1 MDELFLW
8 DSALGYL
15 PLAYDMQLCLSRF
28 THTAHHAEFLCVNCQ
43 NPMKSLIES
52 RQIRAFVAVARRGS
66 FTHGAKDVFLTQSAV
81 SHAIKSMEM
90 DLGCHLFRRVGK
102 HAVLT
107 EAGERLLQH
116 CEEILRKMQDARDDV
131 TQLPGAGQIALRI
144 GAPTT
149 VCQHIIPG
157 VLRSLQQEFPH
168 SGLRIET
175 GDNPQLLAQLLAGRV
190 DLAIMV
196 EPERRPDLA
205 FEPLF
210 SDEMHFLMLPDHPW
224 ARVQEIGATQIE
236 NATLIVPNKA
246 TRTHQ
251 LVAAHLRARRIMME
265 RYIELGSI
273 ESIKELVKN
282 GLGVGVVAQW
292 PIRAELQSGELVT
305 RPLGDKPLS
314 RHWQAVHLRGRPLND
329 AENAFVKFFRRATC
343 AGEVNKTP
351 VPIPATTNGLNALN
365 AVTA

>member
-1 MDELFLW
+1 
-8 DSALGYL
+8 
-15 PLAYDMQLCLSRF
+15 
-28 THTAHHAEFLCVNCQ
+28 
-43 NPMKSLIES
+43 MKNLIES

-81 SHAIKSMEM
+81 SHAIKSMET

-107 EAGERLLQH
+107 EAGERMLQH
-116 CEEILRKMQDARDDV
+116 CEEILRKMQAAREDLS
-131 TQLPGAGQIALRI
+131 QLPDAGVLSLRI

-157 VLRSLQQEFPH
+157 VLRSLQQEYPH
-168 SGLRIET
+168 SGLRIEA

-210 SDEMHFLMLPDHPW
+210 ADELHFLMLPSHPW
-224 ARVQEIGATQIE
+224 ARQVEISPAQIE
-236 NATLIVPNKA
+236 NSTLIVPNKS

-251 LVAAHLRARRIMME
+251 LIAGYLRARRIMME
-265 RYIELGSI
+265 KYIELGSI

-305 RPLGDKPLS
+305 RPIGEKPLG
-314 RHWQAVHLRGRPLND
+314 RQWQAVHLRGRPLNE
-329 AENAFVKFFRRATC
+329 AENSFVRLFRTAAVSL
-343 AGEVNKTP
+343 AGERGIP
-351 VPIPATTNGLNALN
+351 VIRGTVYAENS
-365 AVTA
+365 VTI

>member
-1 MDELFLW
+1 
-8 DSALGYL
+8 
-15 PLAYDMQLCLSRF
+15 
-28 THTAHHAEFLCVNCQ
+28 
-43 NPMKSLIES
+43 MKNLIES

-81 SHAIKSMEM
+81 SHAIKAMEA

-116 CEEILRKMQDARDDV
+116 CEDILRKMAETRADLS
-131 TQLPGAGQIALRI
+131 QLPDAGQVSLRI
-144 GAPTT
+144 GAPMTI
-149 VCQHIIPG
+149 CQHIVPG
-157 VLRSLQQEFPH
+157 VLRNLQEEFPH

-190 DLAIMV
+190 DIAIMV

-210 SDEMHFLMLPDHPW
+210 SDELHFLMLPSHPW
-224 ARVQEIGATQIE
+224 AAVSEISASQIQH
-236 NATLIVPNKA
+236 ATLIVPNKA

-251 LVAAHLRARRIMME
+251 LVAGYLRTRRILME
-265 RYIELGSI
+265 KYIELGSI

-282 GLGVGVVAQW
+282 GLGIGVVAQW

-305 RPLGDKPLS
+305 RPLGEKPLA
-314 RHWQAVHLRGRPLND
+314 RQWYAVHLRGRTLTE
-329 AENAFVKFFRRATC
+329 AENLFLRFFQRAT
-343 AGEVNKTP
+343 ANLAESSVSAP
-351 VPIPATTNGLNALN
+351 VMAR
-365 AVTA
+365 V

>member
-1 MDELFLW
+1 
-8 DSALGYL
+8 
-15 PLAYDMQLCLSRF
+15 
-28 THTAHHAEFLCVNCQ
+28 
-43 NPMKSLIES
+43 MKNLIES

-66 FTHGAKDVFLTQSAV
+66 FTHGAKDIFLTQSAV
-81 SHAIKSMEM
+81 SHAIKSMET

-116 CEEILRKMQDARDDV
+116 CEEILRKMQDAREDLS
-131 TQLPGAGQIALRI
+131 QLPGAGQVSLRI
-144 GAPTT
+144 GAPMTI
-149 VCQHIIPG
+149 CQHIVPG

-196 EPERRPDLA
+196 EPEKRADLA

-210 SDEMHFLMLPDHPW
+210 SDELHFLMLPSHPW
-224 ARVQEIGATQIE
+224 ASMEEISATQIE
-236 NATLIVPNKA
+236 NATLIVSNKA

-251 LVAAHLRARRIMME
+251 LVAGHLRARRIMME
-265 RYIELGSI
+265 KYIELGNI

-282 GLGVGVVAQW
+282 GLGIGVVAQW

-305 RPLGDKPLS
+305 RPLGEKPLC
-314 RHWQAVHLRGRPLND
+314 RQWQAVYLRSRPLNE
-329 AENAFVKFFRRATC
+329 AEKAFIRFFRKAT
-343 AGEVNKTP
+343 GNLVES
-351 VPIPATTNGLNALN
+351 PATRILQT
-365 AVTA
+365 T

>member
-1 MDELFLW
+1 LEPNPNN
-8 DSALGYL
+8 DSRAR
-15 PLAYDMQLCLSRF
+15 M
-28 THTAHHAEFLCVNCQ
+28 TN
-43 NPMKSLIES
+43 LIES
-52 RQIRAFVAVARRGS
+52 RQIRAFMAVARRGS

-81 SHAIKSMEM
+81 SHAIKSMEA
-90 DLGCHLFRRVGK
+90 DLSCHLFRRVGK

-107 EAGERLLQH
+107 EAGDRLLQH
-116 CEEILRKMQDARDDV
+116 CEEILQKMRDARADLS
-131 TQLPGAGQIALRI
+131 QLPGSGQVALRI

-149 VCQHIIPG
+149 VCQHIVPG
-157 VLRSLQQEFPH
+157 VLRSLQEQFPQ

-205 FEPLF
+205 FEPVF
-210 SDEMHFLMLPDHPW
+210 SDELHFLMPRSHAWVGLP
-224 ARVQEIGATQIE
+224 EISAAHIE
-236 NATLIVPNKA
+236 QTTLIVPNKT

-251 LVAAHLRARRIMME
+251 LITGYLRARRIIME
-265 RYIELGSI
+265 KYIEPGSI

-305 RPLGDKPLS
+305 RPLGKIPLA
-314 RHWQAVHLRGRPLND
+314 RQWHAVHLRSRPLN
-329 AENAFVKFFRRATC
+329 ETEGAFVRLFRLAAAKLVQPGSAAVPSR
-343 AGEVNKTP
+343 VP
-351 VPIPATTNGLNALN
+351 VFKGTGS
-365 AVTA
+365 AVVV

>member
-1 MDELFLW
+1 
-8 DSALGYL
+8 
-15 PLAYDMQLCLSRF
+15 
-28 THTAHHAEFLCVNCQ
+28 
-43 NPMKSLIES
+43 MKHLIES

-81 SHAIKSMEM
+81 SHAIKSMET

-116 CEEILRKMQDARDDV
+116 CEEILRKMQDAREDLS
-131 TQLPGAGQIALRI
+131 QLPDAGQVSLRI
-144 GAPTT
+144 GAPMTI
-149 VCQHIIPG
+149 CQHIIPG
-157 VLRSLQQEFPH
+157 VLRNLQEEFPH

-210 SDEMHFLMLPDHPW
+210 ADELHFLMLPTHPW
-224 ARVQEIGATQIE
+224 AAMDEISAAQIE

-251 LVAAHLRARRIMME
+251 LVAGYLRARRIMME
-265 RYIELGSI
+265 KYIELGSI

-292 PIRAELQSGELVT
+292 PIRAELQTGELIT
-305 RPLGDKPLS
+305 RPIGEKPLA
-314 RHWQAVHLRGRPLND
+314 RQWQAVHLRGRPLNE
-329 AENAFVKFFRRATC
+329 AENSFVRFFRRATSSLV
-343 AGEVNKTP
+343 ERPSTMLVRS
-351 VPIPATTNGLNALN
+351 
-365 AVTA
+365 

>member
-1 MDELFLW
+1 
-8 DSALGYL
+8 
-15 PLAYDMQLCLSRF
+15 
-28 THTAHHAEFLCVNCQ
+28 
-43 NPMKSLIES
+43 MKNLIES

-81 SHAIKSMEM
+81 SHAIKAMEA

-116 CEEILRKMQDARDDV
+116 CEDILRKMAETRADLS
-131 TQLPGAGQIALRI
+131 QLPDAGQVSLRI
-144 GAPTT
+144 GAPMTI
-149 VCQHIIPG
+149 CQHIVPG
-157 VLRSLQQEFPH
+157 VLRNLQEEFPH

-190 DLAIMV
+190 DIAIMV

-210 SDEMHFLMLPDHPW
+210 SDELHFLMLPSHPW
-224 ARVQEIGATQIE
+224 AAVSEISASQIQH
-236 NATLIVPNKA
+236 ATLIVPNKA

-251 LVAAHLRARRIMME
+251 LVAGYLRTRRILME
-265 RYIELGSI
+265 KYIELGSI

-305 RPLGDKPLS
+305 RPLGEKPLA
-314 RHWQAVHLRGRPLND
+314 RQWYAVHLRGRTLTE
-329 AENAFVKFFRRATC
+329 AENLFLRFFQRAT
-343 AGEVNKTP
+343 ANLAESSVSAP
-351 VPIPATTNGLNALN
+351 VMAR
-365 AVTA
+365 V